1 VTDQS
6 IGVFDSGVGGLGVLR
21 EIRSLLPNAALT
33 YVADQAFA
41 PYGERGLDA
50 VRERAFAVSGYL
62 IGEGATT
69 VVVACN
75 SASAAALHE
84 LRDRHPT
91 ISFIGM
97 EPAVKPAAGATR
109 RGTIGVLATE
119 ATFQGELFSSVVDR
133 HARGVSV
140 VARACPGLAAAIEAG
155 DDVDGLVRRYT
166 TDVVGR
172 GADTIVLGCTHY
184 SFVADQIRAA
194 AGAGVEVI
202 DPAPAVARQT
212 GRVHTGDHDHGSGTT
227 QYYTTGDPERF
238 VAQITRLTGK
248 HGDIRGIEIPD
259 PVDSRIRVVEGDITV
274 QDVDVIV
281 NAANAQLAHGGGVAA
296 AIARA
301 GGPSVDEA
309 SRVWIAE
316 HGSVPQGGAAVTTA
330 GDIKARHLVHVVGPI
345 YRGVPE
351 DEVELTEAVRA
362 ALDASDALGAASIAL
377 PAISA
382 GIYGYPPDAACRVIV
397 EAVENWLAERGSVSE
412 IRLVAFGG
420 DIAEHFRRALRSP
433 R

>member
-1 VTDQS
+1 MTDQS

-21 EIRSLLPNAALT
+21 EIRSLLSTASLI
-33 YVADQAFA
+33 YVADQAFS

-50 VRERAFAVSGYL
+50 VRERAFAVSDYL

-91 ISFIGM
+91 IAFVGM

-155 DDVDGLVRRYT
+155 DDVADLVSRYT

-184 SFVADQIRAA
+184 SFVADRIRAA
-194 AGAGVEVI
+194 AGDGVEVI
-202 DPAPAVARQT
+202 NPAPAVARQAA
-212 GRVHTGDHDHGSGTT
+212 RVHTGEHHRGSGTT
-227 QYYTTGDPERF
+227 DYFTTGDPERF
-238 VAQITRLTGK
+238 AAQITRLTGDQVDVRSVK
-248 HGDIRGIEIPD
+248 IPD
-259 PVDSRIRVVEGDITV
+259 PVDSEIRVVEGDITA
-274 QDVDVIV
+274 QDVEVIV
-281 NAANAQLAHGGGVAA
+281 NAANAHLAHGGGVAA

-309 SRVWIAE
+309 SRVWVAE
-316 HGSVPQGGAAVTTA
+316 HGPVPRGGAAVTTA
-330 GDIKARHLVHVVGPI
+330 GDMAAGHIVHVVGPI

-351 DEVELTEAVRA
+351 DQVELTEAVCT
-362 ALDASDALGAASIAL
+362 ALDAAERLGATSIAL

-382 GIYGYPPDAACRVIV
+382 GIYGYPPDKACCVIV
-397 EAVENWLAERGSVSE
+397 EAVERWLAEGGSLRE
-412 IRLVAFGG
+412 IRLVAFGEDVAG
-420 DIAEHFRRALRSP
+420 HFRQALASSR
-433 R
+433 

>member
-1 VTDQS
+1 MTDQS

-21 EIRSLLPNAALT
+21 EIRSLLPNTPLV
-33 YVADQAFA
+33 YVADQAFS

-50 VRERAFAVSGYL
+50 VRERAFAVSDYL

-75 SASAAALHE
+75 SASAAALHA

-91 ISFIGM
+91 VSFVGM
-97 EPAVKPAAGATR
+97 EPAVKPAAGATK

-155 DDVDGLVRRYT
+155 DDVGDLVRRYT

-194 AGAGVEVI
+194 AGEDVEVI
-202 DPAPAVARQT
+202 DPAPAVARQAA
-212 GRVHTGDHDHGSGTT
+212 RVHIEDSGRGSGSTL
-227 QYYTTGDPERF
+227 YLTTGDPEHF
-238 VAQITRLTGK
+238 ASQITRLTAE
-248 HGDIRGIEIPD
+248 HADVRGIRIPD
-259 PVDSRIRVVEGDITV
+259 PGDPRIRVVEGDITA

-309 SRVWIAE
+309 SQAWVAE
-316 HGSVPQGGAAVTTA
+316 HGPVPRGGAAVTTA
-330 GDIKARHLVHVVGPI
+330 GDMAAGHIVHVVGPI
-345 YRGVPE
+345 YGGVPE
-351 DEVELTEAVRA
+351 DEIELTQAVRA
-362 ALDASDALGAASIAL
+362 ALDSSEHLGARSIAL

-382 GIYGYPPDAACRVIV
+382 GIYGYPPDEACRVIV
-397 EAVENWLAERGSVSE
+397 EAVENWLLEGGSLSE

-420 DIAEHFRRALRSP
+420 DIAERFRQALRSS

>member
-1 VTDQS
+1 MTDPS
-6 IGVFDSGVGGLGVLR
+6 IGVFDSGVGGLGVLG
-21 EIRSLLPNAALT
+21 EIRSLLPNAPLV
-33 YVADQAFA
+33 YVADQAFS

-50 VRERAFAVSGYL
+50 VRERAFAVSDYL

-91 ISFIGM
+91 IAFVGM

-155 DDVDGLVRRYT
+155 DDVADLVSRYT

-184 SFVADQIRAA
+184 SFVADRIRAA
-194 AGAGVEVI
+194 AGDDVEVI

-212 GRVHTGDHDHGSGTT
+212 ARVHTGERHHGSGTT
-227 QYYTTGDPERF
+227 DYLTTGDPEQF
-238 VAQITRLTGK
+238 AAQIIRLS
-248 HGDIRGIEIPD
+248 GDHVDVRCVKIPD
-259 PVDSRIRVVEGDITV
+259 PVHSEIRVVEGDITA

-301 GGPSVDEA
+301 GGPTVDEA
-309 SRVWIAE
+309 SRVWVAE
-316 HGSVPQGGAAVTTA
+316 HGPVPRGGAAVTTA
-330 GDIKARHLVHVVGPI
+330 GDMAAGHIVHVVGPI

-351 DEVELTEAVRA
+351 DQVELIEAVHA
-362 ALDASDALGAASIAL
+362 ALDAAEHLAATSMAL

-382 GIYGYPPDAACRVIV
+382 GIYGYPPDKACRVIV
-397 EAVENWLAERGSVSE
+397 EAVERWLAEGGSLRE
-412 IRLVAFGG
+412 IRLVAFGEDVAG
-420 DIAEHFRRALRSP
+420 HFRQALASSR
-433 R
+433 